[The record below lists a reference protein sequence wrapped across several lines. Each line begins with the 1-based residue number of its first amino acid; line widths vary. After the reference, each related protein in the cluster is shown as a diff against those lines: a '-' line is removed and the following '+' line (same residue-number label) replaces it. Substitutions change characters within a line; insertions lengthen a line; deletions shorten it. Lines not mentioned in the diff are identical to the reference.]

1 MLRFGGSILV
11 AALLVLLTPTLVGQ
25 EQPTAANSPQ
35 APAQAA
41 QPGNAPPSSQQPAA
55 VVRVTTRLVLVDVV
69 ALDKKGSPLTDLK
82 AEDFSLQEEGSDQK
96 IRVFSFQQPSAT
108 ENTPAPVK
116 LPASMVTN
124 LPTYKA
130 DRALSVILLDALNTD
145 VVSQKY
151 MRQEMVKLLEKLP
164 AGQPV
169 AVYALGTKLRL
180 LQDFTTDPSLLKQ
193 AIAASRKH
201 STTILEDQGPFLDA
215 ASTSTLMQTG
225 MQGMVNQIQ
234 LFQQESSAVQIDAR
248 VEMTLAAL
256 NSLARTL
263 AGYPGRKN
271 LLWMSAAFPLQILPT
286 EAAMRMNFARQQV
299 SQRDYIELVQR
310 TSNALSNA
318 RVAVYPVDTTTLVNH
333 AVYSSFSN
341 TDSNGNYLGRTAQG
355 IGGSMHDELNNTSD
369 TLLASHSSMNSMA
382 AETGGKAF
390 YNTNDID
397 AAVREGLADGS
408 TYYTLGYYPE
418 NKNWDGKF
426 RRILVKV
433 NRPGIKVRFRE
444 GYFASDPKGYS
455 KTDSKRQAM
464 DLGQALSMDYPI
476 STALLFRAQVIPPSE
491 KTQNKVLIYYGV
503 DAHAMGFELRD
514 DGLQHAS
521 IDCAAQPVTAK
532 GNPLPPQGQP
542 FSAGLKPEDYQ
553 TVMQKCF
560 PCNLTLDLAPG
571 DYTLRLAVRDNA
583 TGLIGTANAKV
594 TVPPGPG
601 AAKAEDKKP

>member
-1 MLRFGGSILV
+1 MLKLGWIRVVPVLLFV
-11 AALLVLLTPTLVGQ
+11 LLVTALSESQTATPST
-25 EQPTAANSPQ
+25 PQ
-35 APAQAA
+35 ASPQAA
-41 QPGNAPPSSQQPAA
+41 QPGSLPSPSPQPAA

-96 IRVFSFQQPSAT
+96 IKVFSFQQPSGT
-108 ENTPAPVK
+108 NGDSGPVK

-124 LPTYKA
+124 LPTYKT
-130 DRALSVILLDALNTD
+130 DRALNVILLDALNTN

-151 MRQEMVKLLEKLP
+151 IRQEMIKFLEKVP

-169 AVYALGTKLRL
+169 AVYALSSRLLL
-180 LQDFTTDPSLLKQ
+180 LQDFTTDPTLLKQ
-193 AIAASRKH
+193 AIASLKGHNSPVLDNGA
-201 STTILEDQGPFLDA
+201 PYLDA
-215 ASTSTLMQTG
+215 ASTSALMEMG
-225 MQGMVNQIQ
+225 MQAMIQQIQ
-234 LFQQESSAVQIDAR
+234 LFQQENTAMMTDRR
-248 VEMTLAAL
+248 VEITLTAL
-256 NSLARTL
+256 KSLARTL

-271 LLWMSAAFPLQILPT
+271 LIWMSSAFPGQLLSISRG
-286 EAAMRMNFARQQV
+286 MRDQSSN
-299 SQRDYIELVQR
+299 RDYADEVER
-310 TSNALSNA
+310 TANALNNA
-318 RVAVYPVDTTTLVNH
+318 RVAVYPVDAGL
-333 AVYSSFSN
+333 AVSGVFSSGSN
-341 TDSNGNYLGRTAQG
+341 TDSNGNYLGRTAMG
-355 IGGSMHDELNNTSD
+355 IGGSMNTELSRTSDDELARHT
-369 TLLASHSSMNSMA
+369 TMNSIA
-382 AETGGKAF
+382 EETGGKAF
-390 YNTNDID
+390 YHTNDLESAMRNSI
-397 AAVREGLADGS
+397 EDGA

-426 RRILVKV
+426 RRIALKV
-433 NRPGIKVRFRE
+433 NRPGVKLRFRQ
-444 GYFASDPKGYS
+444 GYFASDPRGYS
-455 KTDSKRQAM
+455 KTDAKKQAM
-464 DLGQALSMDYPI
+464 DLGQALSIENPI

-491 KTQNKVLIYYGV
+491 KTQNKVLIYYGI

-521 IDCAAQPVTAK
+521 IDCAAQPFTAK

-542 FSAGLKPEDYQ
+542 FSAGLKPEDFQ
-553 TVMQKCF
+553 TVMQKFF